1 MGYKSGMRTH
11 LLWPSSYAPAAAFG
25 PMELLLATRTLL
37 LLIIICDNR
46 SIKPSCA
53 LC

>member
-1 MGYKSGMRTH
+1 MGYRSGMRTR
-11 LLWPSSYAPAAAFG
+11 LLAQQLCARGCLWPR
-25 PMELLLATRTLL
+25 MELLAARTLL